1 MNERKKLAEAKYF
14 YSRMVEEQSNRDNFS
29 HNLSAFLSS
38 SRSVLQYAFSEVE
51 KNNEG
56 KKWYE
61 SHVSA
66 SPTLRFFKGKRDIN
80 IHANPV
86 SPIANY
92 NATFK
97 ETLGLS
103 DSVSV
108 ILRDK
113 NGNIKQQY
121 SSESHSKSE
130 DIKGQATI
138 QVKYE
143 FDDWDGNEDVLT
155 LCQKYLQ
162 ELERLVEDGVSKGF
176 ITG

>member
-1 MNERKKLAEAKYF
+1 M
-14 YSRMVEEQSNRDNFS
+14 
-29 HNLSAFLSS
+29 
-38 SRSVLQYAFSEVE
+38 
-51 KNNEG
+51 
-56 KKWYE
+56 
-61 SHVSA
+61 SA

-130 DIKGQATI
+130 EIKGQATI